1 MKNKKIKQK
10 IWIQKRVFLSFFIFT
25 MLILNVFALSI
36 YFFTI
41 KNIEKKSQVVILDK
55 NLFWNSILK
64 IEKTENLSDLEKFQ
78 KDFVK
83 FLFILNF
90 LLIFLTFIFSYLIT
104 KKSLRPLLDL
114 SKFLDD
120 FDFKWKNSS
129 NSKKFYE
136 FENFYWDSEF
146 WKLIS
151 SINKFISQNKKILDS
166 QINFIQDVN
175 HELKTPLMQIESNL
189 EIIENKIK
197 DKRNLEN
204 IIENIIEKLNQIWNS
219 TKNINEIISN
229 LWFILRWE
237 KILKKKENIN
247 LEKYFLNLIEKNKIL
262 AEEKN
267 LKIILEKEKNLE
279 EKELEIQNNE
289 YYLDR
294 LFWNLLSNAIFYN
307 NSWKLKKSKIF
318 IKIWK
323 NFVKIIDKW
332 IWIEQ
337 LEIEKI
343 FDRFYRSPN
352 SWVFYENWNWL
363 WLIIVKKIC
372 NLFWWKIE
380 VKSEIWKWSEFK
392 IIF

>member
-25 MLILNVFALSI
+25 MLILNFFALSI

-90 LLIFLTFIFSYLIT
+90 LLMFLTFIFSYLIT

-129 NSKKFYE
+129 NSKEFYA

-151 SINKFISQNKKILDS
+151 SINKFISQNKK
-166 QINFIQDVN
+166 F
-175 HELKTPLMQIESNL
+175 
-189 EIIENKIK
+189 
-197 DKRNLEN
+197 
-204 IIENIIEKLNQIWNS
+204 
-219 TKNINEIISN
+219 
-229 LWFILRWE
+229 
-237 KILKKKENIN
+237 
-247 LEKYFLNLIEKNKIL
+247 
-262 AEEKN
+262 
-267 LKIILEKEKNLE
+267 
-279 EKELEIQNNE
+279 
-289 YYLDR
+289 
-294 LFWNLLSNAIFYN
+294 
-307 NSWKLKKSKIF
+307 
-318 IKIWK
+318 
-323 NFVKIIDKW
+323 
-332 IWIEQ
+332 
-337 LEIEKI
+337 
-343 FDRFYRSPN
+343 
-352 SWVFYENWNWL
+352 
-363 WLIIVKKIC
+363 
-372 NLFWWKIE
+372 
-380 VKSEIWKWSEFK
+380 
-392 IIF
+392 